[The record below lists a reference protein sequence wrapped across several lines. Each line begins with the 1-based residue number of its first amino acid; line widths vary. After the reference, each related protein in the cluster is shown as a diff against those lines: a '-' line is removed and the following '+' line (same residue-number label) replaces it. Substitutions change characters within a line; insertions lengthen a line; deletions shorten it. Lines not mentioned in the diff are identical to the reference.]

1 MNEKREIKL
10 GRFVKFV
17 GENMFCKLC
26 KDFTEMEK
34 RYLES
39 VLEEAIM
46 KNGIHVS
53 RHCLKRLKQRNYSMG
68 KLQMVVRNGE
78 IREVQLDKDGCRVLL
93 SFASA
98 SQFGKGFTSY
108 CVYSLTDGAVMSVW
122 QRQNYKEKRIDS
134 ETYRGRKSY
143 LQSNVNVIPAV
154 NVYLDI
160 ENDSIMDLMFKYDRS
175 PLNKKDK
182 KQLHKIVEQPTTTER
197 IFENWG

>member
-1 MNEKREIKL
+1 
-10 GRFVKFV
+10 
-17 GENMFCKLC
+17 
-26 KDFTEMEK
+26 
-34 RYLES
+34 
-39 VLEEAIM
+39 
-46 KNGIHVS
+46 
-53 RHCLKRLKQRNYSMG
+53 
-68 KLQMVVRNGE
+68 
-78 IREVQLDKDGCRVLL
+78 
-93 SFASA
+93 
-98 SQFGKGFTSY
+98 
-108 CVYSLTDGAVMSVW
+108 MSVW

-182 KQLHKIVEQPTTTER
+182 KQLHKIVEQPATTER